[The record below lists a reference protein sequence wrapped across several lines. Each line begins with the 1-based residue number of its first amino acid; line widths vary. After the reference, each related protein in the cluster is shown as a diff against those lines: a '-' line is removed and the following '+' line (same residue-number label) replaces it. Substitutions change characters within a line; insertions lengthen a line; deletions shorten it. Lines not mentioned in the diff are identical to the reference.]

1 MTLAVNNALEND
13 RNFQCSTTLKQSSPF
28 LSFSFY
34 CRRTQGVVVGIV
46 KSFMSTLGQLGWFFQ
61 ELFKFYVCDIY
72 NSKQLVVY
80 TLAFVDCLFNTIFSV

>member
-46 KSFMSTLGQLGWFFQ
+46 KSFMSTLGRFVFFQ
-61 ELFKFYVCDIY
+61 ELFKFYVCDNY

-80 TLAFVDCLFNTIFSV
+80 TLAFVDCLFITIFTV